1 MYLYIQEYY
10 CMYKLTSLD
19 YFIGSELDPYYEVAQ
34 IVDDPQHHAHSSIQ
48 NDLTMF
54 AEEDVN
60 VFLNKYSR
68 QAHRYED
75 KDTFARQWLL
85 VNLLQKRIKEE
96 RNRLL
101 ITPGNRPEPYNY
113 EEIINSTVND
123 DGLIS
128 TKELEPYYQS
138 VLSGHYAYRL
148 CPVTTAY
155 NSSYWL
161 FDLILNEAYRNNR
174 EFKIRLDPLI
184 RIHKDSYSPLMQKMN
199 IYGDKLD
206 WDKISTLE
214 FDDYGQWFGEGL
226 SSAEIGITDY
236 VWSPYDNNEV
246 HFTCEELPKEEEIPT
261 RGSRY
266 FHAIFDKTTGNVIH
280 CDGAIRF
287 YTKEEFADRSTFH
300 VRKAEARKV
309 GIRKKIFQIDEVI
322 DQQLFMNLATNF
334 FVWNQD
340 AINYFN
346 TETI

>member
-1 MYLYIQEYY
+1 MYICIQEYY
-10 CMYKLTSLD
+10 CMQQLTSLD
-19 YFIGSELDPYYEVAQ
+19 YFKGLELDLFYEVAQ
-34 IVDDPQHHAHSSIQ
+34 IIDDPQHHAHTSIQ
-48 NDLTMF
+48 NDLTLF
-54 AEEDVN
+54 NDEDIT
-60 VFLNKYSR
+60 VFLNQYGQYASR
-68 QAHRYED
+68 EED
-75 KDTFARQWLL
+75 KEAYARCWLL

-101 ITPGNRPEPYNY
+101 ISPGNRPEPYNY
-113 EEIINSTVND
+113 EEIINSDVND

-138 VLSGHYAYRL
+138 VLSGDFAYRL
-148 CPVTTAY
+148 CPVTTAS

-161 FDLILNEAYRNNR
+161 FNLILKEAYHNKR

-184 RIHKDSYSPLMQKMN
+184 RIHKDSYSPLMQKMT

-206 WDKISTLE
+206 WEKISALE
-214 FDDYGQWFGEGL
+214 FEDHGQWFGHEL
-226 SSAEIGITDY
+226 SSSEIGITDY
-236 VWSPYDNNEV
+236 VWSPYDKEV
-246 HFTCEELPKEEEIPT
+246 HFTCEELPKEDEIPT

-266 FHAIFDKTTGNVIH
+266 FHAIFDKATGKIIH

-287 YTKEEFADRSTFH
+287 YTIEEFAHRSRFH

-309 GIRKKIFQIDEVI
+309 GIRRKIFQIDEVI

-340 AINYFN
+340 ALNYFN
-346 TETI
+346 TETF

>member
-1 MYLYIQEYY
+1 M
-10 CMYKLTSLD
+10 
-19 YFIGSELDPYYEVAQ
+19 DPFFEVAQ
-34 IVDDPQHHAHSSIQ
+34 IIDDPKHPTHQLIL

-54 AEEDVN
+54 SEEDV
-60 VFLNKYSR
+60 VEFLDQYAQYASR
-68 QAHRYED
+68 EED
-75 KDTFARQWLL
+75 KEAYARRWLL

-101 ITPGNRPEPYNY
+101 ISLDNRPEPYNY
-113 EEIINSTVND
+113 EEIINSDVND

-138 VLSGHYAYRL
+138 VLSGDFAYRL
-148 CPVTTAY
+148 CPVTTAS

-161 FDLILNEAYRNNR
+161 FDLILNEAYRNDR

-184 RIHKDSYSPLMQKMN
+184 RIHKDTYSPLMQKMN

-206 WDKISTLE
+206 WEKISALE
-214 FDDYGQWFGEGL
+214 FEDHGQWFGHGL
-226 SSAEIGITDY
+226 SSSEIGITDY

-246 HFTCEELPKEEEIPT
+246 HFTCEELPKEDEIPT

-266 FHAIFDKTTGNVIH
+266 FHAIFNKTTGNVIH

-287 YTKEEFADRSTFH
+287 YTKEEFADRSTSH
-300 VRKAEARKV
+300 IRKAEARKV
-309 GIRKKIFQIDEVI
+309 GIRRKIFQIDEVI

-334 FVWNQD
+334 FVWNHD
-340 AINYFN
+340 ALNYFN
-346 TETI
+346 TETM